1 MLPGCY
7 NRNVGNKAMQA
18 VQENS
23 ATKVLQEVL
32 QLENKAVAAEPA
44 VALEALP
51 PATFDCIGL
60 HHKEEQGGEIP
71 KKTYFHQLHTGRSRE
86 ENRRKNIFH

>member
-1 MLPGCY
+1 MPLVLTVLSGCS
-7 NRNVGNKAMQA
+7 NWINKTMQA
-18 VQENS
+18 V
-23 ATKVLQEVL
+23 
-32 QLENKAVAAEPA
+32 AVEPA

>member
-1 MLPGCY
+1 
-7 NRNVGNKAMQA
+7 MQ
-18 VQENS
+18 
-23 ATKVLQEVL
+23 
-32 QLENKAVAAEPA
+32 AVAAEPA

-60 HHKEEQGGEIP
+60 HHHKEEQEGKILWL
-71 KKTYFHQLHTGRSRE
+71 KKIFSSITRRSKEEKHLKNVFSSTKGRSRE

>member
-18 VQENS
+18 VLG

-51 PATFDCIGL
+51 PATFSATFATFASSYIRCYIRYIRL
-60 HHKEEQGGEIP
+60 H
-71 KKTYFHQLHTGRSRE
+71 
-86 ENRRKNIFH
+86 